1 MSFFLCVS
9 ESPFS
14 LIKPFELRL
23 TCLKGAILC
32 LINRGWCV
40 RFDIILNLRVIV
52 QIILPPSASLLLC
65 RPLGDTEK
73 LLEWHV
79 SENMWHISSY
89 TFHHLVVVR
98 PSSCSRTLTSDRTDR
113 RSRRL
118 NRLFVSGL
126 RISLDVYFLLIPDAN
141 QVKPQR
147 GVYRVMQT
155 LSASVSRLH
164 ATRCS
169 RAHYSS
175 LSSWC
180 AVKPSSSVI
189 MLQTS
194 GDHHKWPG
202 RPPGER
208 HRLLYVSSPHRRTR
222 IAG

>member
-1 MSFFLCVS
+1 MS

-52 QIILPPSASLLLC
+52 QIILPPSASPLLC
-65 RPLGDTEK
+65 RPLGDTENYWNDMFLRTCDTFLRTHFIT
-73 LLEWHV
+73 LL
-79 SENMWHISSY
+79 SD
-89 TFHHLVVVR
+89 R

-169 RAHYSS
+169 GAHYSS
-175 LSSWC
+175 LSS
-180 AVKPSSSVI
+180 
-189 MLQTS
+189 
-194 GDHHKWPG
+194 
-202 RPPGER
+202 
-208 HRLLYVSSPHRRTR
+208 
-222 IAG
+222 